1 MHTRCQGNEF
11 SSFLFSTNGTVE
23 SNRCDFLDFNFIKF
37 LTRPVERMLEKI
49 RSILH
54 LTSAIRFRFHLN
66 LFPLS
71 LFHLLLQRLASPRP
85 AEPAAPRRFRLASGA
100 VAFVAVV
107 RGCSETKRYLYFP
120 LPTLDENSRLNII
133 SKILFLKYIKPLL
146 RRISKKYF
154 LKRIFR

>member
-1 MHTRCQGNEF
+1 
-11 SSFLFSTNGTVE
+11 
-23 SNRCDFLDFNFIKF
+23 
-37 LTRPVERMLEKI
+37 MLEKI

-100 VAFVAVV
+100 VAFVAAV
-107 RGCSETKRYLYFP
+107 RGCSETKRYLYLP
-120 LPTLDENSRLNII
+120 LPTLETST
-133 SKILFLKYIKPLL
+133 
-146 RRISKKYF
+146 RIHD
-154 LKRIFR
+154 